1 MLLETKKEK
10 FHNNLITDTQALT
23 SYERYILSKEIA
35 ANKKIFEK
43 VTEEFA
49 NEANKKFVLV
59 KNIRNGKI

>member
-10 FHNNLITDTQALT
+10 FHNNLISDTQALT

-35 ANKKIFEK
+35 ANKKIVEK